1 MTARRAQIVALK
13 RVIEG
18 KRMGL
23 SIGSIGS
30 TYGMNYIQPMN
41 YSVKN
46 EADVSDAFIE
56 TGMSNAIMNVPPV
69 VYPNAQEIPGADEES
84 DPLALSINSVKK
96 SQEANRMYNEV
107 ASRFQGMTTGYA
119 QDTQALSYGMSGSSI
134 DLFA

>member
-1 MTARRAQIVALK
+1 MYKLSKWIVCGFLDDSAGAQIVALK
-13 RVIEG
+13 RVIKG

-23 SIGSIGS
+23 SIGSIGN

-56 TGMSNAIMNVPPV
+56 TGMSNAIMNVP
-69 VYPNAQEIPGADEES
+69 
-84 DPLALSINSVKK
+84 
-96 SQEANRMYNEV
+96 RMYNDV
-107 ASRFQGMTTGYA
+107 ASKFQGMTTGYA
-119 QDTQALSYGMSGSSI
+119 QDTQALSYGMSGSAI